1 MALLVEPLTLSILL
15 NKWGQKNDPKAKKH
29 RLPHICAAKGLYS
42 GHLLWRGSCHTPSKG
57 DSGISQ
63 KPRNKQPTA
72 LSYTAPSL
80 APYIPHL
87 HVHLARWFEPAQ
99 LRCGSL
105 SQVPFFHCLAVPD
118 PTHLLW
124 DFRADQWS
132 WQSALLAWKSDKK
145 QQAKAGLLSRQFIP
159 A

>member
-15 NKWGQKNDPKAKKH
+15 NKWGQKHDPEAKKH

-42 GHLLWRGSCHTPSKG
+42 GHLLWRGGCHTASKG

-63 KPRNKQPTA
+63 KLRNMNNQQAWAIP
-72 LSYTAPSL
+72 APSL
-80 APYIPHL
+80 SPSSPPPSCPL
-87 HVHLARWFEPAQ
+87 GKVVWVRTTRLWKP
-99 LRCGSL
+99 L
-105 SQVPFFHCLAVPD
+105 FHYLAVPN
-118 PTHLLW
+118 PNYLLW

-145 QQAKAGLLSRQFIP
+145 QQAKAGLLSRQFTQPKIE
-159 A
+159 